1 MINWKR
7 SYSINQQ
14 VYIDGRV
21 HSMHNA
27 VFSFFFLKK
36 HWFSCP
42 RTCFCGIFM
51 KIYFCLLVFWDIF
64 FFLECW
70 KLWLWNTFS
79 DMFRTDIIII
89 SFTLSFAIL
98 INSKPSKK
106 ALLYSRLLVIRDS
119 YSTTRMNDVKKPFTT
134 VFSLYSSKNSNNP
147 WERSHEFVH

>member
-7 SYSINQQ
+7 GYSINQQ
-14 VYIDGRV
+14 VYICTDFL
-21 HSMHNA
+21 A
-27 VFSFFFLKK
+27 PEDVFAGFL
-36 HWFSCP
+36 WRFL
-42 RTCFCGIFM
+42 
-51 KIYFCLLVFWDIF
+51 FCLLVFWDIF

-70 KLWLWNTFS
+70 KVWLWNTFS

-106 ALLYSRLLVIRDS
+106 ALFYSRLLVIRDS

-134 VFSLYSSKNSNNP
+134 VFSLYSSKNCNNP